1 MIPAS
6 YLFKDVYRQT
16 WINPEP
22 VAPITEAELARAAR
36 GSTWLASLI
45 HRLPHPG
52 RRQAACPNV

>member
-22 VAPITEAELARAAR
+22 VAPISEAELHRPALTT
-36 GSTWLASLI
+36 TWLTSLI

-52 RRQAACPNV
+52 RRQATCPNG

>member
-22 VAPITEAELARAAR
+22 VVPITEAELARAAR
-36 GSTWLASLI
+36 GTTWLSSLI

-52 RRQAACPNV
+52 RRQTACPNV